1 MNAGLKRVDRLP
13 GGVARLVDSVPDED
27 LTACLH
33 LIVAT
38 VLDVTAV
45 STPEIREAISQWRR
59 QGGASTAGIARLRLV
74 AAQHDFDAFA
84 HQRRGDVDA
93 QRDSFRR
100 ARAVDC
106 RVAAMSTPAAGESL
120 RDALRESAYEAAAAL
135 GGTAGVVAILADH
148 VM

>member
-45 STPEIREAISQWRR
+45 STPSPTSPRCPP
-59 QGGASTAGIARLRLV
+59 
-74 AAQHDFDAFA
+74 
-84 HQRRGDVDA
+84 
-93 QRDSFRR
+93 RD
-100 ARAVDC
+100 C
-106 RVAAMSTPAAGESL
+106 TPTPARS
-120 RDALRESAYEAAAAL
+120 
-135 GGTAGVVAILADH
+135 TTT
-148 VM
+148 

>member
-1 MNAGLKRVDRLP
+1 MLRRVDRLP
-13 GGVARLVDSVPDED
+13 GGVARLVDAVPDED

-38 VLDVTAV
+38 VMDVTAV
-45 STPEIREAISQWRR
+45 STPEIREVIGHWRR
-59 QGGASTAGIARLRLV
+59 QGGATTAGVARLRLV

-84 HQRRGDVDA
+84 HQRRGDVAA

-106 RVAAMSTPAAGESL
+106 AVAAMSPSTTGEAP

-135 GGTAGVVAILADH
+135 GGSAGVVAVLADH
-148 VM
+148 VV